1 MVSAISNTDRAED
14 IFCLCLRNLTILR
27 ENFSAAIFDYASHFL
42 GLHFFLYKTATL
54 EATIKTISR
63 DNGMISG
70 TVGEGVGVGEGVE
83 VGVAV
88 GLELGDGEG
97 VCVGVNE
104 GDAVGEGTDENVNR
118 SLIGLAVASYLPRF
132 PNPKMLSTVAKR
144 E

>member
-1 MVSAISNTDRAED
+1 MVSAILNADGAED
-14 IFCLCLRNLTILR
+14 ISCLCLRNLTILR
-27 ENFSAAIFDYASHFL
+27 ENFSAAIFDYGSHFL
-42 GLHFFLYKTATL
+42 GLDFFLYKTATL

-70 TVGEGVGVGEGVE
+70 TVGDGVGVDERVE
-83 VGVAV
+83 VGVAL
-88 GLELGDGEG
+88 GLGLDDGEG
-97 VCVGVNE
+97 E

-118 SLIGLAVASYLPRF
+118 SLIGRAVESFLPRF